1 MASLSS
7 SNRIEAPPLVD
18 VRCVRCSRLL
28 LRWERLGTA
37 VLNVKCPRCG
47 VIDTV
52 RLSTAR

>member
-7 SNRIEAPPLVD
+7 HRTEVSPFVD
-18 VRCVRCSRLL
+18 VRCVRCARLL
-28 LRWERLGTA
+28 LRWERTGTA

-47 VIDTV
+47 SIDTV